1 MTSRRLR
8 PARLLRWVAI
18 TAALAVLMPGTVFAT
33 HFELSRLASQI
44 QLISGQLAH
53 ELRYT
58 RHYGPVRQRAVTLS
72 RDASQLVETLQRN
85 RSNSRVR
92 SRFKDVRRGYERL
105 EQAFFS
111 ADRRAHD
118 PDLYREISLLSDVF
132 TNLSD
137 EFYYAGF
144 GEQTYGSPYIARNRN
159 RGSIIVGTRYFGGSN
174 YYRGNRG
181 THPSGHIVPH
191 REREIPPVFRGNS
204 GRVTPDREHNRGQ
217 DGRGR
222 IERGSRNTQSAPT
235 FDHRSPVLERQG
247 RREVERRELERQ
259 ARPNRHPAAGRQSSR
274 GNRGEQNRGGRGV
287 VSETDSLN
295 HYE

>member
-1 MTSRRLR
+1 MTSRR
-8 PARLLRWVAI
+8 PEPTRLLRWLSI
-18 TAALAVLMPGTVFAT
+18 AAVLVVLMPSTVFAT

-72 RDASQLVETLQRN
+72 REASQLVETLQRN
-85 RSNSRVR
+85 RSNSRIR

-118 PDLYREISLLSDVF
+118 PDLYRDISLLSNVF
-132 TNLSD
+132 TNLRE

-159 RGSIIVGTRYFGGSN
+159 RGSIILGTRNFGGSN
-174 YYRGNRG
+174 YYRGGRG
-181 THPSGHIVPH
+181 LRPSGRIVPH

-204 GRVTPDREHNRGQ
+204 GRVTPNRENNRGQ
-217 DGRGR
+217 GGRGR
-222 IERGSRNTQSAPT
+222 IESGSRNIQSAPT

-247 RREVERRELERQ
+247 LREVERRELEHQ
-259 ARPNRHPAAGRQSSR
+259 AHPSRNPAAGRQSS
-274 GNRGEQNRGGRGV
+274 GSNRGQRSRGSRGV
-287 VSETDSLN
+287 VSETDGSN